1 MRIAVTGSSGLIGSQ
16 LVTALNQRGH
26 EVVRLVRR
34 PASGPSEA
42 TWDPAAGTIDTAALA
57 GIDGAVHLAGEGI
70 GDARWSD
77 AHKRRV
83 LDSRV
88 QGTTLLART
97 MAELSPRPAVIV
109 SGSAVGFYGD
119 RGDEVLTEESS
130 VGTGFLADVVRQ
142 WEASTAAAE
151 AAGIRVVH
159 LRTGIVLSR
168 KGGALKRALPI
179 FKAGIGGNLGSGKQW
194 WSWISLDDEVGLI
207 MHALQDESLR
217 GPLNATAPEPAT
229 NAEFS
234 KALGRAIRRPV
245 VMPVPKLAIKTLFGR
260 EMAEEMMF
268 ASQRA
273 VPERAKGAGYGFCHP
288 TLEQA
293 LEAALAKH

>member
-1 MRIAVTGSSGLIGSQ
+1 MRIAVTGSSGLIGSE
-16 LVTALNQRGH
+16 LVTTLKQQDH

-34 PASGPSEA
+34 PASGPDEA
-42 TWDPAAGTIDTAALA
+42 TWDPAAGTIDAGALA

-70 GDARWSD
+70 GDSRWSD
-77 AHKRRV
+77 EHKRRV

-97 MAELSPRPAVIV
+97 LAELSPRPAVLV

-119 RGDEVLTEESS
+119 RGDEVLTEDSS
-130 VGTGFLADVVRQ
+130 AGTGFLADVARE
-142 WEASTAAAE
+142 WEASTAPAE

-159 LRTGIVLSR
+159 LRTGIVLSG
-168 KGGALKRALPI
+168 KGGALKKALPI

-207 MHALQDESLR
+207 LHALRNESVR
-217 GPLNATAPEPAT
+217 GPLNGTAPAPAT
-229 NAEFS
+229 NAQFS
-234 KALGRAIRRPV
+234 KALGRAVHRPV
-245 VMPVPKLAIKTLFGR
+245 VMPVPKTALHVLYGR
-260 EMAEEMMF
+260 EMAKEMMF

-273 VPERAKGAGYGFCHP
+273 MPERAKGTGYGFCHP

-293 LEAALAKH
+293 LETALAKP